1 LNAPVTALVARAIP
15 PAAPALMPALGP
27 SSVLASQP
35 SVELSQGSPR
45 RKPWEIEPALK
56 QP

>member
-1 LNAPVTALVARAIP
+1 VTALVARAIP

-45 RKPWEIEPALK
+45 KPWEIEPALK